1 MKQQYIMQNPTKAE
15 ILLAKEGY
23 FLAEST
29 TTQINKLLS
38 YPFLKYIRSQGYR
51 VNVKEKQIVVTQVC
65 EDTTPDSVL
74 SFDRAQMSVSHDS
87 HDLWLMAS
95 EIKAIYMRMQELK
108 YYE

>member
-1 MKQQYIMQNPTKAE
+1 MKQQYIIQNPTEADM
-15 ILLAKEGY
+15 LLAKEGY
-23 FLAEST
+23 FLAESI
-29 TTQINKLLS
+29 TTQVNEYLS
-38 YPFLKYIRSQGYR
+38 YPFLKYIRSQGYQIDI
-51 VNVKEKQIVVTQVC
+51 KEKQIVVTQVC

>member
-38 YPFLKYIRSQGYR
+38 YPFLKYIRSQGYQ
-51 VNVKEKQIVVTQVC
+51 VNVKEQQIVVTQIC

-108 YYE
+108 YYD

>member
-51 VNVKEKQIVVTQVC
+51 VNVKEKQIVVTQIC
-65 EDTTPDSVL
+65 ENTTPDSVL
-74 SFDRAQMSVSHDS
+74 SFDRAQMSVSRDS

>member
-1 MKQQYIMQNPTKAE
+1 MQNPTEAE
-15 ILLAKEGY
+15 ILLAKGGY

-29 TTQINKLLS
+29 ITHINELLS

-51 VNVKEKQIVVTQVC
+51 VDIQEKQIVATRVC

-74 SFDRAQMSVSHDS
+74 SFDRTQMSVSHESRDS
-87 HDLWLMAS
+87 WLMGS
-95 EIKAIYMRMQELK
+95 EVRAIYTRMQELN